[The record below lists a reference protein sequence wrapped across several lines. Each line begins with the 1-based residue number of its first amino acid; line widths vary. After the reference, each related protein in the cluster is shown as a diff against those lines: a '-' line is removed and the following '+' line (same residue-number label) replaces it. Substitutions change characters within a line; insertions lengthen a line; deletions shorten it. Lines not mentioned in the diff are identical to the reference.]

1 MLRSRHREGNVSVM
15 FTDSVQQQLSCL
27 KASAPAES
35 VRFGL
40 HPRLTESWRGF
51 YFYYPFA
58 GQHVALHAWA
68 EVAL

>member
-1 MLRSRHREGNVSVM
+1 MS
-15 FTDSVQQQLSCL
+15 TDPMNHYSLSTL
-27 KASAPAES
+27 ASAPAES

-51 YFYYPFA
+51 YFYYSFA